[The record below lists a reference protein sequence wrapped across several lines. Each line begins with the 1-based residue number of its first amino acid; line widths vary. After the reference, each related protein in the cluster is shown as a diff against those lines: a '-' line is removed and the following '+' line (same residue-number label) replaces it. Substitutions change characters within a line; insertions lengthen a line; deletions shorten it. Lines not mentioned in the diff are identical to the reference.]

1 MKGTMKARVAVQN
14 RDNNPMINR
23 RRWYR
28 SQETFSR
35 FLIMLLRR
43 EPGLEQCVLK
53 QKNECKGEWLGK
65 ELSCDDW
72 HEKQHFFCVK
82 VSILMTG
89 LMSYILLIHLSSREL
104 IWTSKRPKKFRL
116 RYSSW
121 FKSIIALVI
130 RHNIYFF
137 INFFFKNKVSS
148 SSNNYAISYF

>member
-53 QKNECKGEWLGK
+53 QKIECKGEWLGK
-65 ELSCDDW
+65 SWAVTTDKKSSIFLRKSINFDDW
-72 HEKQHFFCVK
+72 FDVLYITYPTI
-82 VSILMTG
+82 VSPTV
-89 LMSYILLIHLSSREL
+89 

-121 FKSIIALVI
+121 FKLIIALVI
-130 RHNIYFF
+130 RHNIYFLLL
-137 INFFFKNKVSS
+137 ISFFKKKVC
-148 SSNNYAISYF
+148 IFIK

>member
-1 MKGTMKARVAVQN
+1 MIKFPREMKGTMKARVAVQN

-35 FLIMLLRR
+35 FWIMLLRR

-53 QKNECKGEWLGK
+53 QKFECKGELLGK

-72 HEKQHFFCVK
+72 HEKHEILGGK
-82 VSILMTG
+82 GSILITG
-89 LMSYILLIHLSSREL
+89 LMSYTLLIQLLSRQLWLEL
-104 IWTSKRPKKFRL
+104 RNVQKKFRL

-121 FKSIIALVI
+121 FKLIIALVI

-137 INFFFKNKVSS
+137 
-148 SSNNYAISYF
+148 Y